1 MSTGEKYATG
11 NPVMGYNIPSRGK
24 VVILS
29 LSGFLLQKLK
39 SSAGS
44 VDCLQCACNLTLP
57 YLKRFECCVSRV
69 ICVSSGFAVKQEIVN
84 LMLRSPEKLQKQVRA
99 FLIPFPLGSEFNWH

>member
-1 MSTGEKYATG
+1 MSTGKKYATG

-57 YLKRFECCVSRV
+57 YLTLKGLSAVLVESYACLLVLQLNKR
-69 ICVSSGFAVKQEIVN
+69 
-84 LMLRSPEKLQKQVRA
+84 L
-99 FLIPFPLGSEFNWH
+99 